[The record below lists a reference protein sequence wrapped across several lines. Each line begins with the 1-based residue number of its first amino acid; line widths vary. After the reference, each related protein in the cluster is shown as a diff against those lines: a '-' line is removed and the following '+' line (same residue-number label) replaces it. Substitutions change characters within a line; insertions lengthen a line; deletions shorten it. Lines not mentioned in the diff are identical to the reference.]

1 MKPYQHILVPVDF
14 TRISNTIVARA
25 NELANFYQARLS
37 LLNVLEDIPL
47 GNVAFGG
54 TDKLS
59 MTPAMK
65 QNQINLATEKLRKL
79 ADTLGISA
87 NAALETAYTSGKPS
101 EAIIQFV
108 KDNGIDLV
116 VVGNSGKKSV
126 LGFMGSTAEATLKG
140 VPCDVMAVRIT
151 D

>member
-14 TRISNTIVARA
+14 TKISNTIVARA

-37 LLNVLEDIPL
+37 LLNVLEDVSL
-47 GNVAFGG
+47 GTVAFGG

-65 QNQINLATEKLRKL
+65 QNQINLATDKLRKL
-79 ADTLGISA
+79 ASTLGIPE
-87 NAALETAYTSGKPS
+87 NAGLETTYTSGKPS

>member
-1 MKPYQHILVPVDF
+1 MHTYEHILVPVDF
-14 TRISNTIVARA
+14 TRITDAIITRA
-25 NELANFYQARLS
+25 NELANFYSARLT
-37 LLNVLEDIPL
+37 LLNVLEDISL

-54 TDKLS
+54 TQKLGMS
-59 MTPAMK
+59 QEMK
-65 QNQINLATEKLRKL
+65 QKQMAMATDKLRKL
-79 ADTLGISA
+79 ATDLGVPI
-87 NAALETAYTSGKPS
+87 NAALETVHTNGKPS

-140 VPCDVMAVRIT
+140 VPCDVMAIRIT

>member
-14 TRISNTIVARA
+14 TKISNTIVARA

-37 LLNVLEDIPL
+37 LLNVLEDVSL
-47 GNVAFGG
+47 GTVAFGG

-65 QNQINLATEKLRKL
+65 QNQINLATDKLRKL
-79 ADTLGISA
+79 AHTLGIPE
-87 NAALETAYTSGKPS
+87 NAALETTYTSGKPS

>member
-1 MKPYQHILVPVDF
+1 MKAYTHVLVPVDF
-14 TRISNTIVARA
+14 TRITDTIVARA
-25 NELANFYQARLS
+25 NELANFYGAKLS
-37 LLNVLEDIPL
+37 MLNVLGDIPL

-54 TDKLS
+54 TDKLPIPPDLKQKQVETATDK
-59 MTPAMK
+59 MRQLANNLGLPA
-65 QNQINLATEKLRKL
+65 NV
-79 ADTLGISA
+79 
-87 NAALETAYTSGKPS
+87 ALETTYATGKAS

-108 KDNGIDLV
+108 KDNGVDLV

-140 VPCDVMAVRIT
+140 VPCDVMALRMI

>member
-1 MKPYQHILVPVDF
+1 MKPYQRILVPVDF
-14 TRISNTIVARA
+14 TKISNTIVARA
-25 NELANFYQARLS
+25 NELANFYQAHLT
-37 LLNVLEDIPL
+37 LLNVLEDASL

-54 TDKLS
+54 TDKLGMS
-59 MTPAMK
+59 PVMRK
-65 QNQINLATEKLRKL
+65 NQTNLATEKLRKL
-79 ADTLGISA
+79 ADSLSGIA
-87 NAALETAYTSGKPS
+87 TIALETTYASGKPS

-140 VPCDVMAVRIT
+140 VPCDVMAVRIM